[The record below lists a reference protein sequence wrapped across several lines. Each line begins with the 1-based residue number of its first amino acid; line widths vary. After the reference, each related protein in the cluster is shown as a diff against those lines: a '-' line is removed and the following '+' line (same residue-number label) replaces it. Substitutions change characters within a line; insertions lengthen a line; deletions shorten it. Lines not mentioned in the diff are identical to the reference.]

1 MNILFLYTSY
11 IDPTKGGVQRV
22 TRVLAD
28 FFESEGNNV
37 FFLSLKKPNDVENID
52 QRQYFVPESKRFNT
66 NANINFFGT
75 FIANHNIDIV
85 INQGGLGKDCSAL
98 ANYSNKFGA
107 LEISVLHNSPLASKI
122 HFSSSRKD
130 IFKKFHIDFLLPV
143 TDVKFIKQLILNL
156 FRLKYQSHF
165 RNLYKYSNR
174 VVLLS
179 DNFRDEFSFLVG
191 SELDNKKITAISNPC
206 SFEIKNDTIVLNKQ
220 NTVLYVGRIDF
231 SQKRID
237 LLINIWNQLYKDYTD
252 WNLEIVGEGPD
263 LEKAKGIVKTLGCER
278 ISFEGRQDPEKYYR
292 KASIFCMTSSFEG
305 FPLVLVEA
313 QTYGVVPVAFNSFSS
328 VTDVIHNGETGFL
341 VEPFN
346 EESYVGVLSDL
357 MSNNNLLRSISIN
370 CEKSAK
376 RFELGDIGN
385 QWLKLFETALR
396 EKNGKY

>member
-28 FFESEGNNV
+28 FFESEGNSV

-107 LEISVLHNSPLASKI
+107 LEISVLHNSPLASII

-130 IFKKFHIDFLLPV
+130 IFKNFHIDFLLPV
-143 TDVKFIKQLILNL
+143 TDVKCIKQLILNL
-156 FRLKYQSHF
+156 YRLKYQSHF
-165 RNLYKYSNR
+165 RNLYEYSNR

-179 DNFRDEFSFLVG
+179 NNFRNEFTFLVG
-191 SELDNKKITAISNPC
+191 RELDNKKITAISNPC
-206 SFEIKNDTIVLNKQ
+206 SFQLKNDTIDVNKQ

-328 VTDVIHNGETGFL
+328 VTDVINNGETGFL

-346 EESYVGVLSDL
+346 EESYVEILSDL
-357 MSNNNLLRSISIN
+357 MSNNNLLRSISKN
-370 CEKSAK
+370 CKESAK

-385 QWLKLFETALR
+385 QWLEMFVHLR
-396 EKNGKY
+396 S